1 MDSTGL
7 LHGDPIPACAQR
19 YPHLRKSNAPPDTT
33 ICDYY
38 VSMCTAPKSVTGT
51 NIVDI
56 LRSTAKHIGFQRIGF
71 SPYEI
76 GYHSLR
82 SGGATTLHQDHIYD
96 SPIKIIGIWRSDAF
110 LIYLQV
116 QVATFTKGFSKAT
129 TAVPWFT
136 HQVPTPSPV

>member
-56 LRSTAKHIGFQRIGF
+56 LRATAKHIGFQRIGF
-71 SPYEI
+71 PPYKI
-76 GYHSLR
+76 DYHYLR
-82 SGGATTLHQDHIYD
+82 SGGAMTLNQAHI
-96 SPIKIIGIWRSDAF
+96 SNRTIKIIGRWRWEDF
-110 LIYLQV
+110 LIYLQG
-116 QVATFTKGFSKAT
+116 QVSTFKKGVSKAMA
-129 TAVPWFT
+129 AVPWFT